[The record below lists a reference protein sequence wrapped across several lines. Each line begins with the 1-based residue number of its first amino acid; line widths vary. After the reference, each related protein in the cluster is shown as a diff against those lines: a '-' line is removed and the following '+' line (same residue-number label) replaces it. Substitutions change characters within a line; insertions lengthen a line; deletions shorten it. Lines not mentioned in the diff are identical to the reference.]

1 MRLVSFASAKKYF
14 IDTFNRSN
22 ESLNAA
28 TDGTLWNI
36 IRGTWSVL
44 SNKAYSPTA
53 ASSYPLASVKMV
65 SPNATISLKGVSQGS
80 TAALWVTDTN
90 QWWGIGI
97 DQTAVSTSTLNPT
110 ERGITGCTCQTCQ
123 NTATV
128 ANYNYTAATYN
139 YAINAYNYVCNSAS
153 YPASTYNYNCN
164 IYNNGFCNNISRYPM
179 VGPSQWVYT
188 CNVTGNRYCNNSMY
202 PIASYNY
209 SCNSASQPCN
219 SSSQPCNSTSQPC
232 NVFSQPCNVFSQ
244 PCNANNTVTF
254 YECNCQTCYPQY
266 VRFIQSVS
274 GTVTTLTSWMLAS
287 VAQSFKVITSGS
299 ATTVKAYSD
308 TDLVT
313 QIGSD
318 LTYTPTGITIT
329 PQYGIMIKPSSY
341 SQGNTIDEVTIEV
354 Q

>member
-22 ESLNAA
+22 ETLNAA

-44 SNKAYSPTA
+44 SNKAYSSTA

-80 TAALWVTDTN
+80 TAALWVTDSN

-97 DQTAVSTSTLNPT
+97 DQTTVSASTLNPT
-110 ERGITGCTCQTCQ
+110 ERAITGCTCQTCA

-128 ANYNYTAATYN
+128 ANYNYVAATYN
-139 YAINAYNYVCNSAS
+139 YSINAYNYVCNSAS
-153 YPASTYNYNCN
+153 YPAASYNYNCN
-164 IYNNGFCNNISRYPM
+164 VYNNGFCNNINLYPM
-179 VGPSQWVYT
+179 VGPGQYVYA

-202 PIASYNY
+202 PIATYNY
-209 SCNSASQPCN
+209 MCNSASYPAVYAYAPGTAQSYPIGN
-219 SSSQPCNSTSQPC
+219 Y
-232 NVFSQPCNVFSQ
+232 
-244 PCNANNTVTF
+244 NTVTY

-266 VRFIQSVS
+266 VRFIQSIS
-274 GTVTTLTSWMLAS
+274 GTVTTLTSWIVS
-287 VAQSFKVITSGS
+287 TVVNSIKVTTSGS
-299 ATTVKAYSD
+299 GTTTKIYSD
-308 TDLVT
+308 TNLVT

-318 LTYTPTGITIT
+318 LTYTPTGVTVT
-329 PQYGIMIKPSSY
+329 PQYGIMVKPSSY
-341 SQGNTIDEVTIEV
+341 LQGNTIEEITIEV
-354 Q
+354 N

>member
-80 TAALWVTDTN
+80 TAALWVTDSN

-128 ANYNYTAATYN
+128 ANWNYVAATYN
-139 YAINAYNYVCNSAS
+139 YAINSYNYVCNSAS
-153 YPASTYNYNCN
+153 YPAATYNYNCN
-164 IYNNGFCNNISRYPM
+164 VYNNGFCNNISRYPM
-179 VGPSQWVYT
+179 VGPGQYVYT

-202 PIASYNY
+202 PIATYNY
-209 SCNSASQPCN
+209 MCNSASYPPVYAYAPGMAASYPEGN
-219 SSSQPCNSTSQPC
+219 YNL
-232 NVFSQPCNVFSQ
+232 
-244 PCNANNTVTF
+244 VTF

-274 GTVTTLTSWMLAS
+274 GTVTTLTSWIVS
-287 VAQSFKVITSGS
+287 TVVNSIKVTTSGS
-299 ATTVKAYSD
+299 GTTTKIYSD
-308 TDLVT
+308 TNLVT

-318 LTYTPTGITIT
+318 LTYTPTGVTVT
-329 PQYGIMIKPSSY
+329 PQYGIMVKPSSY
-341 SQGNTIDEVTIEV
+341 LQGNTIEEITIEV
-354 Q
+354 N

>member
-202 PIASYNY
+202 PIATYNY
-209 SCNSASQPCN
+209 MCNSASYPPVYAYAPGAAESYPEGN
-219 SSSQPCNSTSQPC
+219 YNL
-232 NVFSQPCNVFSQ
+232 
-244 PCNANNTVTF
+244 VTF